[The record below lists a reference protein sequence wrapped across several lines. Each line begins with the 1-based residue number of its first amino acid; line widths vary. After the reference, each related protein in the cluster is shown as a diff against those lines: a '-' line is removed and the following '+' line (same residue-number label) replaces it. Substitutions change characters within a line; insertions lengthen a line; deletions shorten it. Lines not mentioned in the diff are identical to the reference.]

1 MRRPVPEN
9 DGIPEEKDSMTTPL
23 SKYRAPAL
31 DKGLDI
37 LELLAAAPA
46 AMSMRE
52 IADRIGR
59 SSSEIFRMMQ
69 VLEGR
74 GYIARDA
81 GDSFALTNRLFM
93 LGMERPP
100 VKSMVETAFPV
111 MHWLADSVQQP
122 CHLVVPSQEQIV
134 VIARV
139 DAPGDLGFV
148 VRVGHR
154 RPLENSTSGL
164 VLFAFQQEETRERWL
179 AMLGNGKTGGGRADF
194 IRRANAVRKQGFAS
208 AASNVVDGV
217 MDLSAPLIVHDH
229 AVGALTI
236 PFIERRTGS
245 PGMDEVIA
253 QLRQAA
259 NEVSRL
265 LTTYGAS

>member
-1 MRRPVPEN
+1 MPQPS
-9 DGIPEEKDSMTTPL
+9 P
-23 SKYRAPAL
+23 KYRAPAL

-37 LELLAAAPA
+37 LELLAAAPD

-81 GDSFALTNRLFM
+81 GDNFALTNRLFM

-100 VKSMVETAFPV
+100 VRSMVETAFPV
-111 MHWLADSVQQP
+111 MHRLAESIRQP

-164 VLFAFQQEETRERWL
+164 VLFAFQNQETRERWL
-179 AMLGNGKTGGGRADF
+179 AMLSNGKPA
-194 IRRANAVRKQGFAS
+194 ANLTSFVQEASAVRNQGYAS
-208 AASNVVDGV
+208 APSKMVDGV
-217 MDLSAPLIVHDH
+217 VDLSAPLLVHDH

-236 PFIERRTGS
+236 PFIERRSG
-245 PGMDEVIA
+245 GAKVDEVIA
-253 QLRQAA
+253 QLREAA
-259 NEVSRL
+259 SEVSRQ

>member
-1 MRRPVPEN
+1 MPQP
-9 DGIPEEKDSMTTPL
+9 IP
-23 SKYRAPAL
+23 KYRAPAL

-37 LELLAAAPA
+37 LELLAAAPT

-81 GDSFALTNRLFM
+81 GDSFALTNRLFI

-100 VKSMVETAFPV
+100 VRSMVETAFPV
-111 MHWLADSVQQP
+111 MHRLADRIRQP

-164 VLFAFQQEETRERWL
+164 VLFAFQNQETRERWL
-179 AMLGNGKTGGGRADF
+179 AMLTKGKPTTNLTGF
-194 IRRANAVRKQGFAS
+194 VRRASAVRNQGYAS
-208 AASNVVDGV
+208 APSKMVDGV
-217 MDLSAPLIVHDH
+217 VDLSAPLIVHDH

-236 PFIERRTGS
+236 PFIERRSG
-245 PGMDEVIA
+245 GAKVDEAVA
-253 QLRQAA
+253 QLCEAA
-259 NEVSRL
+259 SEVSRQ

>member
-1 MRRPVPEN
+1 
-9 DGIPEEKDSMTTPL
+9 MTKQTP
-23 SKYRAPAL
+23 KYRAPAL

-74 GYIARDA
+74 GYIARDN
-81 GDSFALTNRLFM
+81 GDDFSLTNRLFM

-100 VKSMVETAFPV
+100 VKSMVESAFPI
-111 MHWLADSVQQP
+111 MHRLADSIQQP
-122 CHLVVPSQEQIV
+122 CHLVVPSREQIV

-148 VRVGHR
+148 VRIGHR

-164 VLFAFQQEETRERWL
+164 VLFAFQNEETRERWL
-179 AMLGNGKTGGGRADF
+179 AMLSKDKPSGSLAGFA
-194 IRRANAVRKQGFAS
+194 RRAATVRKQGYANAPS
-208 AASNVVDGV
+208 KVVDGV
-217 MDLSAPLIVHDH
+217 VDLSAPLIVHDH
-229 AVGALTI
+229 AVGALTV
-236 PFIERRTGS
+236 PFIERRSGS
-245 PGMDEVIA
+245 PKVDEAIE
-253 QLRQAA
+253 QLRKAA
-259 NEVSRL
+259 SDVSRL